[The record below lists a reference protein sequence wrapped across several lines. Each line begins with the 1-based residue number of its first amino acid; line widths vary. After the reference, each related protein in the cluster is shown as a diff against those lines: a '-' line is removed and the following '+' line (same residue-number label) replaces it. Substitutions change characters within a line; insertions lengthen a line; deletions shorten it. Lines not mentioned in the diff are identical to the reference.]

1 MTRSPA
7 RASHAPPAVWS
18 QSLWPL
24 LLSSG
29 LLLGVLRGS
38 SIDPGLAMIV

>member
-1 MTRSPA
+1 MA
-7 RASHAPPAVWS
+7 YAHPPDVWS
-18 QSLWPL
+18 RCLWAL

-38 SIDPGLAMIV
+38 RSDPGLALIV